1 MTHQNTV
8 DINKREREEKKN
20 LIRRMRPSKRQI
32 NQESLNDRVS
42 SHETRKS
49 HQQGES
55 RMRNTALKRKTSVYL
70 DENNMPKIQ
79 GLQRKY
85 NLSLNRVVNM
95 CLNKYLDEMR
105 IWI

>member
-1 MTHQNTV
+1 
-8 DINKREREEKKN
+8 
-20 LIRRMRPSKRQI
+20 MR
-32 NQESLNDRVS
+32 
-42 SHETRKS
+42 T
-49 HQQGES
+49 
-55 RMRNTALKRKTSVYL
+55 TAPKRKTSVYL